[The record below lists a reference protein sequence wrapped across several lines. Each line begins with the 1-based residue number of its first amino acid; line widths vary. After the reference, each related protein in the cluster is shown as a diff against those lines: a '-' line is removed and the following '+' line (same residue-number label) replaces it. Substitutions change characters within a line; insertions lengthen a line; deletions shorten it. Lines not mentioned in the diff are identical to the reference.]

1 MSAKKPRENVETL
14 ERGNI
19 YFFYRPRVEEE
30 NPQGK
35 SDLQRLYMLLNPD
48 RGNRYRLIVI
58 GQKQLPDPEKSG
70 RQREWGF
77 VDRVRKSPREIRDY
91 LEDETYSTKT
101 RGERH
106 LPAARPAGEGV
117 YRVLRHEDHTH
128 LVYSLELP
136 TKTGEVQEAL
146 EIEPEASYIASIAN
160 PDRGSARAPGLSGER
175 RADFPQKLKHRF
187 RDRKFADVD
196 PPDFLDHEGAELILI
211 AADEDISEELGVE
224 LDTER
229 ETSASAEIFRDL
241 HVDKSNLPTEP
252 LLDRRWE

>member
-1 MSAKKPRENVETL
+1 MSGQASQAKVKTL

-30 NPQGK
+30 DPQGK
-35 SDLQRLYMLLNPD
+35 SDLQRLYMLLNPN
-48 RGNRYRLIVI
+48 RSGRYRLIVI
-58 GQKQLPDPEKSG
+58 GQKHLPDPQKSG
-70 RQREWGF
+70 RQRQWAF
-77 VDRVRKSPREIRDY
+77 VDRVRQSPREIRRY

-106 LPAARPAGEGV
+106 LPAARAAGEGV
-117 YRVLRHEDHTH
+117 YRILRHEDHTH

-136 TKTGEVQEAL
+136 TKTGEVQEGL

-160 PDRGSARAPGLSGER
+160 PERGSARAPGLSKEQ
-175 RADFPQKLKHRF
+175 RAEFPKKLKDRF

-196 PPDFLDHEGAELILI
+196 PPDFLDYEGAELILI
-211 AADEDISEELGVE
+211 SADEDISEELGIE

-229 ETSASAEIFRDL
+229 ETTTSAEIFRDL
-241 HVDKSNLPTEP
+241 HIDKSDLPTEP
-252 LLDRRWE
+252 LLSAKWE